1 MAKVVSIE
9 VGYSFIKICEMD
21 YKAKTPR
28 VYRFA
33 MVPTPLNVI
42 EDGYLKNSAGLRTAI
57 KEVLYRNKIKTKRAI
72 FTVASS
78 KIINR
83 EVMLPPVK
91 PNMMEAMIKT
101 NLNDYF
107 PIDLS
112 HHEISHVVLETYKE
126 GDNAGKSRVLL
137 VAAEKTLVASYE
149 ALAASCGLTLVDLDY
164 VGNSIYQAVKKE
176 ASKTVTMILKIEE
189 SQTIITVVKDNNMML
204 QRSVNYGIDEAIHE
218 VASNPVFDVIE
229 DMDAWELAK
238 RQSCIKVAL
247 DSDTEITEPDLQ
259 QDDDMEMAQARIN
272 VTRTLAPLIN
282 SVSRVVDFYNS
293 RNPEHIQQAYI
304 MGMGGDMSNLSKL
317 LTNELGISTKV
328 FRKLE
333 GIVWHPTAGDGDLF
347 NYVACIGASMS
358 SVSFISSE
366 KQRKQKAETNNN
378 SLAVLLGV
386 FFVVAS
392 AALAAN
398 GYIAYQEARD
408 EQKRLQGLESTY
420 IPAELIYQKYMS
432 MSTLYEN
439 VLMGHLMTNRP
450 NDNILNFIGELEE
463 KLPTGATVV
472 DFSSDDTQATLLMQ
486 VADKDTAAGVIQTL
500 RGFSSIQYVS
510 VSSLQEMEEELDG
523 NENVTDREKP
533 EEGET
538 EGEGT
543 VTEEA
548 TQRFAEE
555 DIEYRH
561 YVEFSVFCTYYPNG
575 YLPEQEA
582 VSQPTGQ
589 SQTETDTQ
597 QTEGQVE

>member
-9 VGYSFIKICEMD
+9 VGYSFIRICEMD

-42 EDGYLKNSAGLRTAI
+42 EDGYLKKSAGLRAAI
-57 KEVLYRNKIKTKRAI
+57 KEALYRNKIKTKRVI

-91 PNMMEAMIKT
+91 PNMMESMIKA
-101 NLNDYF
+101 NLGDYF

-112 HHEISHVVLETYKE
+112 HHEISHVVLETFRD

-137 VAAEKTLVASYE
+137 VAAEKTLIASYE
-149 ALAASCGLTLVDLDY
+149 ALAASCGLVLVDLDY

-176 ASKTVTMILKIEE
+176 ASKTATMILKIEE

-218 VASNPVFDVIE
+218 VAASSAFDVIE
-229 DMDAWELAK
+229 DKDAWELIRK
-238 RQSCIKVAL
+238 QNCIKVAL
-247 DSDTEITEPDLQ
+247 DSDTEIIEPDLQ
-259 QDDDMEMAQARIN
+259 QDDDMEIAQARIN

-304 MGMGGDMSNLSKL
+304 MGMGGDMGNLSRL
-317 LTNELGISTKV
+317 LTNELGIPTKV

-333 GIVWHPTAGDGDLF
+333 GIVWHPSVGDGDLF
-347 NYVACIGASMS
+347 NYVACIGASMA
-358 SVSFISSE
+358 SVSFINSE
-366 KQRKQKAETNNN
+366 KQQKQQKEANNN

-392 AALAAN
+392 GALAAN
-398 GYIAYQEARD
+398 GYTVWQEARE

-420 IPAELIYQKYMS
+420 IPAEQIYQKYMS
-432 MSTLYEN
+432 MKTLYES
-439 VLMGHLMTNRP
+439 VLTGHLMTNRP
-450 NDNILNFIGELEE
+450 NDNILNFIRELEE
-463 KLPTGATVV
+463 KLPTDVSV
-472 DFSSDDTQATLLMQ
+472 MEFSSNDVSAILRVQ
-486 VADKDTAAGVIQTL
+486 VSDKDTAAGIIRNL
-500 RGFSSIQYVS
+500 REFASLQYVA
-510 VSSLQEMEEELDG
+510 VESLQEVEEEI
-523 NENVTDREKP
+523 ER
-533 EEGET
+533 GED
-538 EGEGT
+538 EAGEDA
-543 VTEEA
+543 EFR
-548 TQRFAEE
+548 RF
-555 DIEYRH
+555 
-561 YVEFSVFCTYYPNG
+561 VEFTVSCAYYPNG
-575 YLPEQEA
+575 YLPEQELTP
-582 VSQPTGQ
+582 QDTEQ
-589 SQTETDTQ
+589 SGTETDAG